1 MWARWDSTVRTLRLD
16 ESVVVVGFFEDV
28 GGGAGLEGLAGEG
41 GVVLHGQHDD
51 CGGGGV
57 VADLGDLFQGG
68 LVAHVEVEDED
79 VGADG
84 ADFAQGVLDGA
95 GFGDDFEVGL
105 GL

>member
-1 MWARWDSTVRTLRLD
+1 MVSTTIA
-16 ESVVVVGFFEDV
+16 VV
-28 GGGAGLEGLAGEG
+28 
-41 GVVLHGQHDD
+41 
-51 CGGGGV
+51 GGV